1 MTLKSYKSDFNHS
14 YSFGVF
20 PTLELAINNPQ
31 ILSQVIIS
39 SKASANSGV
48 HRLLEICRLNQIPVS
63 QNDPALSKL
72 GAAPNAY
79 AMGVFNKFTSSL
91 DPKSNHIV
99 LVSPQDMGNLGSIV
113 RTLVGFN
120 FHNLALIKPAVDI
133 FDPKVIRS
141 SMGAIFKINFSYFE
155 SFTDYSQKF
164 KANYY
169 PFMTNAKASLPNTN
183 FTSPYSLI
191 FGSESDGLPEE
202 FSRLGTP
209 VVIPHTKGID
219 SLNLSSAVA
228 IAAYAAYTQN

>member
-1 MTLKSYKSDFNHS
+1 M
-14 YSFGVF
+14 
-20 PTLELAINNPQ
+20 
-31 ILSQVIIS
+31 
-39 SKASANSGV
+39 
-48 HRLLEICRLNQIPVS
+48 EICRLNQIPVS

-79 AMGVFNKFTSSL
+79 AMGVFNKFTCSL

-183 FTSPYSLI
+183 LTSLYSLI